1 MEYELPVD
9 IQTRPG
15 EYTVTVSFLLKED
28 TLWAK
33 KGHEV
38 DFGQSVYTVEGE
50 KEIHKGAFQ
59 VIKSLHNIGVKG
71 QEFEVMFSH
80 QNGGLV
86 SYRYGGVEMIKM
98 IPKPNFWRTPTD
110 NDEGN
115 LMPMRYAQWKIAS
128 LYLSHKKPGNGPYP
142 ESKSPELEVTDE
154 YAKITYTY
162 NLPTTPA
169 AQCQLSYQVYGDGY
183 IETTLTY
190 DPVKELSD
198 MPEFGV
204 MFKLDADYDS
214 VTWYGMGP
222 EETYVDRCKGA
233 KLGIYKNKVVDNMAK
248 YLNPQECGNKVGVRW
263 ASITD
268 KKGRGML
275 FTGDKMEFSA
285 LPYTPH
291 EIENARHAFELPK
304 VHYTVVRVSKQQMGI
319 GGDDSWGAKT
329 HEEYLLNAEKKME
342 FSFGFKGI

>member
-1 MEYELPVD
+1 M
-9 IQTRPG
+9 
-15 EYTVTVSFLLKED
+15 
-28 TLWAK
+28 
-33 KGHEV
+33 
-38 DFGQSVYTVEGE
+38 
-50 KEIHKGAFQ
+50 
-59 VIKSLHNIGVKG
+59 
-71 QEFEVMFSH
+71 
-80 QNGGLV
+80 
-86 SYRYGGVEMIKM
+86 
-98 IPKPNFWRTPTD
+98 
-110 NDEGN
+110 
-115 LMPMRYAQWKIAS
+115 
-128 LYLSHKKPGNGPYP
+128 
-142 ESKSPELEVTDE
+142 
-154 YAKITYTY
+154 
-162 NLPTTPA
+162 
-169 AQCQLSYQVYGDGY
+169 
-183 IETTLTY
+183 
-190 DPVKELSD
+190 
-198 MPEFGV
+198 
-204 MFKLDADYDS
+204 
-214 VTWYGMGP
+214 TWYGMGP
-222 EETYVDRCKGA
+222 EETYVDRCRGA